1 MPINRLLEYEAFGPE
16 DIKVLAKAFEDT
28 LSALGV
34 LRRDDL
40 LARSLNARGPVSV
53 TPFDCETVLGI
64 CWPPTEAGLWEENHE
79 LD

>member
-40 LARSLNARGPVSV
+40 LAELVAKKILECARTGERDPIRLRDCALNLLA
-53 TPFDCETVLGI
+53 
-64 CWPPTEAGLWEENHE
+64 AN
-79 LD
+79 